1 MTQLQHR
8 QQWLEKRLQ
17 GLLLSRYRGRP
28 AARGRRAVLPVVNL
42 NGGTR
47 GGMAE
52 GKAEYDH
59 GVMEEQPQRVYG
71 RGLEEQPQRV
81 YGRGLLLSKPGR
93 LLSKPGRFTGRVL
106 AHQRRQSNVTTISDI
121 TTGYTMSIP
130 SSAGHVMK
138 DSDEDNSETDSQ
150 MTSDDF
156 SSDEASST
164 TEQTWHKT

>member
-1 MTQLQHR
+1 
-8 QQWLEKRLQ
+8 
-17 GLLLSRYRGRP
+17 
-28 AARGRRAVLPVVNL
+28 
-42 NGGTR
+42 
-47 GGMAE
+47 MAE

-71 RGLEEQPQRV
+71 RGL
-81 YGRGLLLSKPGR
+81 